1 MRITEW
7 LTVTYFAEMDLD
19 ISQNNENEKIPRL
32 QKCLLNGI
40 LVLISNLRENICYK
54 NVNILRHILSN
65 ILSLNDITHTYYH
78 N

>member
-40 LVLISNLRENICYK
+40 LVLIQTWEKI
-54 NVNILRHILSN
+54 NVTRM
-65 ILSLNDITHTYYH
+65 
-78 N
+78 